1 LPLAVIALGLG
12 QATAALFKIPFSG
25 TSSAF
30 SELGCTLYSPA
41 NGVGSTG
48 VRRYIAFC

>member
-1 LPLAVIALGLG
+1 LPLAVIALRLG
-12 QATAALFKIPFSG
+12 EATAGLFKVPFSG

-30 SELGCTLYSPA
+30 GELGCTLYGPA
-41 NGVGSTG
+41 DGVGSTG